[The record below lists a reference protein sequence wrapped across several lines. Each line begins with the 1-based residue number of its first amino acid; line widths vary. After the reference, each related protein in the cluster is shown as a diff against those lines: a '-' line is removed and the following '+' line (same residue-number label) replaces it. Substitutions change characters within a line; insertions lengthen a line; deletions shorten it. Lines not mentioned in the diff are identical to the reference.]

1 MATSV
6 DVACFGEVLWDL
18 FREDRDR
25 GKTGEVYRREIGGAP
40 ANVAVVL
47 ARLGVRASVVG
58 AVGEDRFGRSLRD
71 ALAGEGVSVEH
82 VAVRPER
89 TGLTF
94 VEHDARGEPSFL
106 FYRHGSADMSLSAE
120 DVPPGAAKATFGLIG
135 SSTSMTPTL
144 AAATDA
150 FVSHLAKHKG
160 ALVLDLNVRSHLWPS
175 EEAMKAAIATLA
187 GRAALIKASE
197 SDLEALAGKRGMS
210 WLQRHAAQATW
221 ILTRGENGAA
231 AVGPHGQI
239 TAPTRRVRCVDA
251 TGAGDAFLAGVLAVL
266 VAAKATPQT
275 GAWSDEKIWARALEV
290 GHQLGAKAVSA
301 PGAVSAVLG
310 LDDIR
315 ARLAASAPLAAPR
328 AAGKAAPRRKPA

>member
-6 DVACFGEVLWDL
+6 DVACFGEVLWDF
-18 FREDRDR
+18 FRESRER
-25 GKTGEVYRREIGGAP
+25 GKAGDSFRREIGGAP

-58 AVGEDRFGRSLRD
+58 AVGADAFGDALRD
-71 ALAGEGVSVEH
+71 ALADEGVIVDHLGRRS
-82 VAVRPER
+82 ER

-106 FYRHGSADMSLSAE
+106 FYRHESADMSVDAK
-120 DVPPGAAKATFGLIG
+120 DVASTAARATFGLVG
-135 SSTSMTPTL
+135 SSTSVTERL
-144 AAATDA
+144 AAATEA
-150 FVSHLAKHKG
+150 FVTHLEKSKG
-160 ALVLDLNVRSHLWPS
+160 ALVLDLNVRPHLWPS
-175 EEAMKAAIATLA
+175 EASMKTAVAALA

-197 SDLEALAGKRGMS
+197 SDLELLAGKRGMS
-210 WLQRHAAQATW
+210 WLERHAPSATW

-251 TGAGDAFLAGVLAVL
+251 TGAGDAFLAGALAVL
-266 VAAKATPQT
+266 LAARATPGT
-275 GAWSDEKIWARALEV
+275 PAWADEKVWARALEV

-310 LDDIR
+310 LDDVR
-315 ARLAASAPLAAPR
+315 ARLAASTVAAPPSGR
-328 AAGKAAPRRKPA
+328 KAPSRKRSS